1 MDSLPETKTKRAP
14 SRWQADLTLGF
25 IAFTW
30 GTTFV
35 ITKNALA
42 DVSTIFFLAL
52 RFALAT
58 ACMLPLLLRR
68 VRTPGA
74 SLWRGLLSGA
84 VPGLFL
90 WLGYILQTFGLR
102 FTSAAHSG
110 FLTSLY
116 IVGVPLAGA
125 LLYRKW
131 PRKFEVLGVVLA
143 GAGIMWL
150 TKPPGSEPF
159 GLNGGDLLTVGCA
172 VAFAF
177 HIVILGHVAQR
188 APVEA
193 VAVGQ
198 IACAAVLSALS
209 LPFEPVHVK
218 WTNDVVWGLLITS
231 ILATALAFALQTWVQ
246 QYTSATRAALI
257 FSLEPVFAVL
267 TATVFGGEH
276 LTLGTLGGGAL
287 ILAGILCVELK
298 PGSRTANDV
307 EDAA

>member
-1 MDSLPETKTKRAP
+1 
-14 SRWQADLTLGF
+14 
-25 IAFTW
+25 
-30 GTTFV
+30 
-35 ITKNALA
+35 
-42 DVSTIFFLAL
+42 
-52 RFALAT
+52 
-58 ACMLPLLLRR
+58 
-68 VRTPGA
+68 
-74 SLWRGLLSGA
+74 LSGA
-84 VPGLFL
+84 IPGFFL

-116 IVGVPLAGA
+116 IVGVPLVGA

-150 TKPPGSEPF
+150 TKPPGTEPF
-159 GLNGGDLLTVGCA
+159 RLNGGDLLTVGCA

-177 HIVILGHVAQR
+177 HIVVLGHVAQR
-188 APVEA
+188 ARVEA

-198 IACAAVLSALS
+198 IGCAALLSAVS
-209 LPFEPVHVK
+209 LPFESIHVK
-218 WTNDVVWGLLITS
+218 WSQDVIWGLLITG
-231 ILATALAFALQTWVQ
+231 ILATALAFALQTWAQ

-267 TATVFGGEH
+267 TATAFGGER
-276 LTLGTLGGGAL
+276 LMLSTLGGGAL

-298 PGSRTANDV
+298 PGGRAAAT
-307 EDAA
+307 EDDDMQ